1 MGNSA
6 HDHDSLNRKS
16 EGRGMDLRYVGD
28 EAGSLTRR
36 IAPERFAGEQDL
48 ARMRPDE
55 AQQGF
60 EQRGF
65 SASVGAKQC
74 QHFATGQRDAQLPS
88 DNTARIADAQVF
100 RVQDH
105 RNARAKSLALA
116 IGSKTPPPW

>member
-16 EGRGMDLRYVGD
+16 EGRSMDLRYVGD

-88 DNTARIADAQVF
+88 DNTARIADGQVLG
-100 RVQDH
+100 VQDH
-105 RNARAKSLALA
+105 CACSAWKSPAF
-116 IGSKTPPPW
+116 TPGKMLG